1 MHWYTGNTFYDTVL
15 TAAFAFAAFVIIGGF
30 FAQSSYGRFS
40 TTKLGLNLNPKL
52 GWWLMEIPA
61 TVVFLISYLAGPN
74 RFEPTSL
81 VLAGIWLLHYAN
93 RGWFFPLAIRQV
105 PGKRGTFNISV
116 IVMGMLVTS
125 MHGYLNGTL
134 FSQDFFG
141 QYTTAW
147 LTDPRFL
154 VGLAIY
160 LCGFVLLVN
169 SESIVRNLR
178 DKNNPGAAEY
188 RIPFGGGFRFVTSP
202 AYLGEL
208 IAWSGFAL
216 LTWALPGVVILLIT
230 AGNLI
235 PRALGTHSWYQEKF
249 PEYPTDRK
257 ALIPYV
263 L

>member
-1 MHWYTGNTFYDTVL
+1 MHDTAFI
-15 TAAFAFAAFVIIGGF
+15 AAG
-30 FAQSSYGRFS
+30 
-40 TTKLGLNLNPKL
+40 
-52 GWWLMEIPA
+52 
-61 TVVFLISYLAGPN
+61 
-74 RFEPTSL
+74 
-81 VLAGIWLLHYAN
+81 
-93 RGWFFPLAIRQV
+93 
-105 PGKRGTFNISV
+105 
-116 IVMGMLVTS
+116 
-125 MHGYLNGTL
+125 
-134 FSQDFFG
+134 
-141 QYTTAW
+141 
-147 LTDPRFL
+147 FL
-154 VGLAIY
+154 VGLVVY
-160 LCGFVLLVN
+160 LCGFALLVN

-178 DKNNPGAAEY
+178 DKNNPGGAEY

-235 PRALGTHSWYQEKF
+235 PRALGTHTWYQEKF